1 MNKESCFIFEVRDQ
15 FKKFGG
21 MLAAKQQF
29 MKVLCLTFQ
38 AERGLEGLLNESRIL
53 YFVFG
58 NVDHHDLVTGAQ
70 QQATE

>member
-1 MNKESCFIFEVRDQ
+1 
-15 FKKFGG
+15 